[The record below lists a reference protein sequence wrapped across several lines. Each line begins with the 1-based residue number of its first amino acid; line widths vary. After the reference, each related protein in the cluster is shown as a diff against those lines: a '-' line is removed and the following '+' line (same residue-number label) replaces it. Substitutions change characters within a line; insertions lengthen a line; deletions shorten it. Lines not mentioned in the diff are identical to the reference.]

1 MDVYFMN
8 IFWIPGAT
16 LHLIVLHSDI
26 LALIFHNS
34 NFNSIRASSYSETHS
49 LVNNEVVWQ

>member
-1 MDVYFMN
+1 MN